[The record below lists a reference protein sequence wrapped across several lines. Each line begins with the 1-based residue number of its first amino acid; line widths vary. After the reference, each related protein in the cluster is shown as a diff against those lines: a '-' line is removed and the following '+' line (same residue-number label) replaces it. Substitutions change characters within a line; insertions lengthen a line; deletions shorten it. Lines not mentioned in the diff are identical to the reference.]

1 MARIMAELPGVGR
14 VYSGLSARKDLAKAL
29 HRSRQ
34 LAWGMTLSMREYLA
48 ARRVWCCDKTPCQQA
63 YKRGK
68 PNMRRLLLSVSTAL
82 VLLASALLSTANAD
96 LADRKAM
103 TNAEARNAMNAAIAE
118 ATKNGWKMVIAVADD
133 SGRLIMLER
142 MDGAPTISVDIAPGK
157 ARTAALFGRSSALLE
172 EAIKTR
178 PAIGTAGHLLLQGG
192 LPIMVNGLVIDSV
205 GVSGATSQ
213 QDEQVAA
220 AGIAA
225 IKGADEPKKP

>member
-1 MARIMAELPGVGR
+1 
-14 VYSGLSARKDLAKAL
+14 
-29 HRSRQ
+29 
-34 LAWGMTLSMREYLA
+34 MR
-48 ARRVWCCDKTPCQQA
+48 P
-63 YKRGK
+63 
-68 PNMRRLLLSVSTAL
+68 LLLSVSTAL

-192 LPIMVNGLVIDSV
+192 LPIMVNGLVIGSV

-225 IKGADEPKKP
+225 IKGVDEPKKP